1 MLRRWVILLGFMV
14 VSCGDNEVEIWYWLG
29 EIHDYHFR
37 QSLNKTWRKVNVSLL
52 RKSFSSINE
61 LDESLKVRKPDVA
74 LVYPSTL
81 KNLIKKGEVV
91 RITDKDIIPDY
102 CEGHCFPIFKSF
114 VGFYINEDLAK
125 QVNFPLNFKI
135 EDLLNLNTDY
145 IVFGIYPSATLYTAL
160 IFTYLSEGYDTL
172 EACVKVFNYLRAL
185 AKRPYVRIYPNPRVA
200 EMDMVL
206 MKIVSIVGTS
216 AYKPYIER
224 EGVSLTFLPLINS
237 KGEKVYFLSGPD
249 FVVFRGGNVK
259 KSKEF
264 LNVLNDVIKN
274 DTMWQRFGYYH
285 IDKLES
291 FGNVFHDLKVDF
303 DRVKLRN
310 LARKALNPMDT
321 LNYDIEGLCK
331 KAVMKKLH
339 Q

>member
-1 MLRRWVILLGFMV
+1 MLRRCVILLSFAFIT
-14 VSCGDNEVEIWYWLG
+14 CGDNRLEIWYYLG

-37 QSLNKTWRKVNVSLL
+37 QSLNKTWRRVNVSIL
-52 RKSFSSINE
+52 RKEFSSVNE
-61 LDESLKVRKPDVA
+61 LEESLKVRKPDLA
-74 LVYPSTL
+74 LIYPSTL
-81 KNLIKKGEVV
+81 KDLIKKGELVK
-91 RITDKDIIPDY
+91 ITDKNIIPDY
-102 CEGHCFPIFKSF
+102 CEGYCFPIFKSF
-114 VGFYINEDLAK
+114 VGFYINEELAK

-160 IFTYLSEGYDTL
+160 LFTYLSEGYDTL
-172 EACVKVFNYLRAL
+172 QGCVKVFNYLREL
-185 AKRPYVRIYPNPRVA
+185 AKRPYVRIYPDPRMA

-264 LNVLNDVIKN
+264 LNVINEVIKN
-274 DTMWQRFGYYH
+274 DTIWQRFGYYH
-285 IDKLES
+285 IDELKR
-291 FGNVFHDLKVDF
+291 FGKVFHDLKVEF

-310 LARKALNPMDT
+310 LAIKALNPTDT

-331 KAVMKKLH
+331 DALMKDLR
-339 Q
+339 